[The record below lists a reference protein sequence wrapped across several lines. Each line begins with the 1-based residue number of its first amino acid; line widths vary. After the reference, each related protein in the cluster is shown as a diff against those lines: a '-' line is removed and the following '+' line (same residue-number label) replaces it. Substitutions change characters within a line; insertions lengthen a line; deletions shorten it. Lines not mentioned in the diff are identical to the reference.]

1 MTQSDCLRR
10 QQQLPPHPLAQPFRL
25 LGWIAFWI
33 QLILAVIPVL
43 LLLFALFMKGITSEG
58 LGTTL
63 EATFAYACLAFLLF
77 SLLWS
82 FRYTRL
88 GRKLAGPEPR
98 PKQVPLMRI
107 LWTGLIGNLTGM
119 VCSLLVAMGAVG
131 TMLFKVLSRPQ
142 GAIPTID
149 MRSGAGAAG
158 IASSQWIVPLDVIWL
173 QALINTMTAQAIGI
187 IVTLYLLYRISQ
199 RRHQQ

>member
-1 MTQSDCLRR
+1 M
-10 QQQLPPHPLAQPFRL
+10 

-33 QLILAVIPVL
+33 QLVLAVIPVL
-43 LLLFALFMKGITSEG
+43 LLLFALFMKGLTSEG

-63 EATFAYACLAFLLF
+63 EATFAYACLLFLLF

-88 GRKLAGPEPR
+88 GRKLAGPAPR
-98 PKQVPLMRI
+98 PHSGVTMRI
-107 LWTGLIGNLTGM
+107 LWTGLIGNLVGM
-119 VCSLLVAMGAVG
+119 VCSILVAMGAVG

-149 MRSGAGAAG
+149 LRSGASAAG
-158 IASSQWIVPLDVIWL
+158 AASSQWIVPLDVIWL
-173 QALINTMTAQAIGI
+173 QSLINTMAAQVVGI
-187 IVTLYLLYRISQ
+187 VVTLFLLYRISQ
-199 RRHQQ
+199 MRADR

>member
-1 MTQSDCLRR
+1 MTKSDRLHR
-10 QQQLPPHPLAQPFRL
+10 QQQSAPHPLAQPFRL

-43 LLLFALFMKGITSEG
+43 LLLFALFMRGITSEG
-58 LGTTL
+58 LGTTV
-63 EATFAYACLAFLLF
+63 EASLAYACLLFLLF

-98 PKQVPLMRI
+98 PKPVPVMRM
-107 LWTGLIGNLTGM
+107 LWVGLIGNLTGM
-119 VCSLLVAMGAVG
+119 VCSILVAMGAVG

-149 MRSGAGAAG
+149 MRSGANAAG

-173 QALINTMTAQAIGI
+173 QSLINTMAAQVVGI
-187 IVTLYLLYRISQ
+187 VVTLYLLYRISQ
-199 RRHQQ
+199 KRHQQ